1 MQCTHSY
8 STNVGGSLFG
18 LPVAPSEVG
27 GHMVTNTQGHKI
39 TEEKVTL
46 M

>member
-8 STNVGGSLFG
+8 STNLGGSLFG
-18 LPVAPSEVG
+18 LTPSEVG
-27 GHMVTNTQGHKI
+27 GQMVTNTQGHRV
-39 TEEKVTL
+39 TEEIVML

>member
-18 LPVAPSEVG
+18 LAPSEVG
-27 GHMVTNTQGHKI
+27 GQMVNNTQGHKI
-39 TEEKVTL
+39 TEEKVIL

>member
-8 STNVGGSLFG
+8 STNLGGSLFG
-18 LPVAPSEVG
+18 FVTPSEVG
-27 GHMVTNTQGHKI
+27 GQMVTNTQGHRV
-39 TEEKVTL
+39 TEEKVML